1 MTTEIIIALVIL
13 VAMLV
18 LYMTEWIPLVVT
30 AVLGCF
36 AFYVTGIISASD
48 ALAGFSNNTL
58 LMIIGILITGVGLS
72 SSGFAKWLG
81 QRLIKVLGTNER
93 RVMAIITAGSGI
105 MSAFIQNGACNSA
118 FLPMID
124 AISESSNGK
133 IKSKNLVMAMGL
145 AVSAGGV
152 CTLIGSTPQMISQ
165 GLLESAGYRMFTF
178 AELGIV
184 GFPILAFL
192 VLYFSTFGY
201 KHVIKVVEYMPD
213 KEISSESVSG
223 VGEQKFTIQMGCA
236 AAALVFM
243 IIGLAAQLW
252 TNAWVALIS
261 GMFVIVTGCVKP
273 KVALSKVNWNSVFI
287 IAMTMGVGKG
297 LSASGAA
304 EFLADTVANIVGNNA
319 SPTVVLIVCGV
330 LFTVM
335 GNFMSHTS
343 VLTLMVPIF
352 IPVAEALQLNPTT
365 LIYAITLYTSSAS
378 TLPLGKASYTMTMA
392 EGYAM
397 KDYAKTNWP
406 VNAAAFVIITVIC
419 SVMFAMG

>member
-1 MTTEIIIALVIL
+1 MTTQIMIALVIL
-13 VAMLV
+13 VAMIV
-18 LYMTEWIPLVVT
+18 LYMTELIPLVAT

-36 AFYVTGIISASD
+36 AFYVTGIIDAST

-58 LMIIGILITGVGLS
+58 LMIVGILITGVGLS
-72 SSGFAKWLG
+72 ASGFANWIG
-81 QRLIKVLGTNER
+81 QKLIKVMGTNER
-93 RVMAIITAGSGI
+93 RVMAIITAGSGV

-124 AISESSNGK
+124 SISESSGGK

-152 CTLIGSTPQMISQ
+152 CTLIGSSPQMISQ
-165 GLLESAGYRMFTF
+165 GLLESAGCRTFSF
-178 AELGIV
+178 AELAIV
-184 GFPILAFL
+184 GVPILIFL
-192 VLYFSTFGY
+192 VIYFSTFGY
-201 KHVIKVVEYMPD
+201 KHVIKTVAYMPD
-213 KEISSESVSG
+213 KEISASAVAN
-223 VGEQKFTIQMGCA
+223 VGTQKFTVKMGCA

-243 IIGLAAQLW
+243 IIGLATSLW

-261 GMFVIVTGCVKP
+261 AMFCIVTGCMKP
-273 KVALSKVNWNSVFI
+273 KEALSKVNWNSVFI
-287 IAMTMGVGKG
+287 IACTMGVGKG

-304 EFLADTVANIVGNNA
+304 EYLANLVAGIVGANA
-319 SPTVVLIVCGV
+319 SPLVVLIACGV

-352 IPVAEALQLNPTT
+352 IPVAQALNLDATR
-365 LIYAITLYTSSAS
+365 LIYAITLYTNAAC

-392 EGYAM
+392 EGYSM

-406 VNAAAFVIITVIC
+406 VNVAAFVIITVIC
-419 SVMFAMG
+419 TVMFAMA